1 MRIII
6 SPAKNMSQ
14 NNKELEYNSLPIF
27 LEDTKKILSTLREKN
42 QTELQNIWKCNDKLL
57 EENIQ
62 RIKNMDLTKNL
73 TPAVLTYEGMVFK
86 HLIPAV
92 LEDKNIEYLQK
103 NLRILSGFYG
113 VLKPLDGITPYRLEM
128 QSKLKI
134 DSFKNLYDF
143 WGDKIYREILDE
155 SKIIINLASKEYTK
169 AIEKFLTEDIRFI
182 TCSFVEKSG
191 DQLVTKGTYSKMARG
206 EMARFIAK
214 HNLEKPEELKKFNK
228 LGYIFREDLS
238 SETEYIFERIY

>member
-14 NNKELEYNSLPIF
+14 NNKKLEYNSLPVF
-27 LEDTKKILSTLREKN
+27 LEDTEKVLSTLKEKS
-42 QTELQNIWKCNDKLL
+42 TSELQCIWKCNDKLL

-62 RIKNMDLTKNL
+62 RIKNMDLSKNL
-73 TPAVLTYEGMVFK
+73 TPAILTYEGMVFK

-92 LEDKNIEYLQK
+92 LEDNNIEYLQK

-113 VLKPLDGITPYRLEM
+113 ILKPLDGITPYRLEM

-134 DSFKNLYDF
+134 NNFKNLYDF

-169 AIEKFLTEDIRFI
+169 AIEKFLSEDICFI

-191 DQLVTKGTYSKMARG
+191 DKLVTKGTYSKIARG

-214 HNLEKPEELKKFNK
+214 HNIENPEELKNFNE
-228 LGYIFREDLS
+228 LGYIFRENLS

>member
-27 LEDTKKILSTLREKN
+27 LEDTKKILSSLREKN

-57 EENIQ
+57 DENIQ

-73 TPAVLTYEGMVFK
+73 TPAILTYEGMVFK

-92 LEDKNIEYLQK
+92 LEDNNIEYLQK

-191 DQLVTKGTYSKMARG
+191 DKLFTKGTYSKMARG

-214 HNLEKPEELKKFNK
+214 HNIEKPEELKKFNK

-238 SETEYIFERIY
+238 SETKYIFERI

>member
-42 QTELQNIWKCNDKLL
+42 QSELQNIWKCNDKLL

-62 RIKNMDLTKNL
+62 RIKNMDLAKNL
-73 TPAVLTYEGMVFK
+73 TPAILTYEGMVFK

-92 LEDKNIEYLQK
+92 LEDNNIEYLQK

-169 AIEKFLTEDIRFI
+169 AIEKFLSEDIRFI

>member
-14 NNKELEYNSLPIF
+14 NNKELEYNSFPIF
-27 LEDTKKILSTLREKN
+27 LENTKKILSTLREKN
-42 QTELQNIWKCNDKLL
+42 QSELQNIWKCNDKLL

-62 RIKNMDLTKNL
+62 RIKNMDLSKNL
-73 TPAVLTYEGMVFK
+73 NPAILAYEGMVFK

-92 LEDKNIEYLQK
+92 LEDNNIEYLQK

-134 DSFKNLYDF
+134 DSFKNLYNF

>member
-42 QTELQNIWKCNDKLL
+42 QSELQNIWKCNDKLL

-73 TPAVLTYEGMVFK
+73 TPAILTYEGMVFK

-92 LEDKNIEYLQK
+92 LEENNIEYLQK

-214 HNLEKPEELKKFNK
+214 HNLEKPEELKKFNE

>member
-42 QTELQNIWKCNDKLL
+42 QSELQNIWKCNDKLL

-73 TPAVLTYEGMVFK
+73 TPAILTYEGMVFK

-92 LEDKNIEYLQK
+92 LEDNNIEYLQK

-113 VLKPLDGITPYRLEM
+113 VLKPLDGIIPYRLEM

-134 DSFKNLYDF
+134 DSFKNLYNF

-169 AIEKFLTEDIRFI
+169 AIEKFLSEDIRFI

>member
-14 NNKELEYNSLPIF
+14 NNKEFEYNSLPIF

-42 QTELQNIWKCNDKLL
+42 QSELQNIWKCNDKLL
-57 EENIQ
+57 DENIQ
-62 RIKNMDLTKNL
+62 RIKNMDLSKNL
-73 TPAVLTYEGMVFK
+73 NPAILTYEGMVFK

-92 LEDKNIEYLQK
+92 LEDNNIEYLQK

-143 WGDKIYREILDE
+143 WGDKIYRKILDE

-169 AIEKFLTEDIRFI
+169 AIEKFLSEDIRFI
-182 TCSFVEKSG
+182 TCSFLK
-191 DQLVTKGTYSKMARG
+191 
-206 EMARFIAK
+206 
-214 HNLEKPEELKKFNK
+214 NLEIN
-228 LGYIFREDLS
+228 
-238 SETEYIFERIY
+238 

>member
-42 QTELQNIWKCNDKLL
+42 QSELQNIWKCNDKLL

-73 TPAVLTYEGMVFK
+73 TPAILTYEGMVFK

-92 LEDKNIEYLQK
+92 LEDNNLEYLLK

-113 VLKPLDGITPYRLEM
+113 VLKPLDGITLYRLEM

>member
-42 QTELQNIWKCNDKLL
+42 QSELQNIWKCNDKLL

-73 TPAVLTYEGMVFK
+73 TPAILTYEGMVFK

-92 LEDKNIEYLQK
+92 LEDNNIEYLQK

-113 VLKPLDGITPYRLEM
+113 VLKPLDGITLYRLEM

-238 SETEYIFERIY
+238 SETEYIFERI

>member
-27 LEDTKKILSTLREKN
+27 LEDTKKILSTLREK
-42 QTELQNIWKCNDKLL
+42 TYSELQNIWKCNDNLL

-62 RIKNMDLTKNL
+62 RIKNMDLSKNL
-73 TPAVLTYEGMVFK
+73 TPAILTYEGMVFK

-92 LEDKNIEYLQK
+92 LEDNNIEYLQK

-134 DSFKNLYDF
+134 DSFKNLYD
-143 WGDKIYREILDE
+143 
-155 SKIIINLASKEYTK
+155 
-169 AIEKFLTEDIRFI
+169 
-182 TCSFVEKSG
+182 CC
-191 DQLVTKGTYSKMARG
+191 
-206 EMARFIAK
+206 
-214 HNLEKPEELKKFNK
+214 
-228 LGYIFREDLS
+228 
-238 SETEYIFERIY
+238 

>member
-14 NNKELEYNSLPIF
+14 NNKKLEYNSLPIF
-27 LEDTKKILSTLREKN
+27 LEDTKKILSTLREKT
-42 QTELQNIWKCNDKLL
+42 QSELQNIWKCNDKLL

-73 TPAVLTYEGMVFK
+73 TPAILTYEGMVFK

-92 LEDKNIEYLQK
+92 LEDNNIEYLQK

-128 QSKLKI
+128 QSKLK
-134 DSFKNLYDF
+134 
-143 WGDKIYREILDE
+143 YR
-155 SKIIINLASKEYTK
+155 
-169 AIEKFLTEDIRFI
+169 
-182 TCSFVEKSG
+182 
-191 DQLVTKGTYSKMARG
+191 
-206 EMARFIAK
+206 
-214 HNLEKPEELKKFNK
+214 
-228 LGYIFREDLS
+228 
-238 SETEYIFERIY
+238 

>member
-42 QTELQNIWKCNDKLL
+42 QSELQNIWKCNDKLL

-73 TPAVLTYEGMVFK
+73 TPAILTYDGMVFK

-92 LEDKNIEYLQK
+92 LEDNNIEYLQK

-113 VLKPLDGITPYRLEM
+113 VLKPLDGIIPYRLEM

-143 WGDKIYREILDE
+143 WGDKIYRKILDE

-169 AIEKFLTEDIRFI
+169 AIEKFLSEDIRFI

>member
-42 QTELQNIWKCNDKLL
+42 QSELQNIWKCNDKLL

-73 TPAVLTYEGMVFK
+73 TPAILTYEGMVFK

-92 LEDKNIEYLQK
+92 LEDNNIEYLQK

-134 DSFKNLYDF
+134 DSFKNLYNF

-169 AIEKFLTEDIRFI
+169 AIEKFLSEDIRFI